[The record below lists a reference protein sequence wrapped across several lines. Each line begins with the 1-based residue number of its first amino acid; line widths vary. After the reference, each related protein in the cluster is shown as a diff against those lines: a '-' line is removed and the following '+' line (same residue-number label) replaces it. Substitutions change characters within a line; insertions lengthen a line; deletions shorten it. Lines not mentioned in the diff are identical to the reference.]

1 MGCYSKCN
9 HLSNYHFVA
18 MCMMCKMFGKTKSIK
33 PALECI
39 PYILMSA
46 VAFCVPYIICAMFLG
61 PEFPSLIGAL
71 IALVICIV
79 TAKKGI
85 LVPKSN
91 LNSRR
96 VPNGM
101 QHGNLQQQKKQNRQK
116 LKISCGSKISPVMA
130 WVPYGLIAIIPC
142 CDTYSTAGY

>member
-1 MGCYSKCN
+1 MARLGTGLTKWVAIPSAIICPIII
-9 HLSNYHFVA
+9 FVA

-85 LVPKSN
+85 LVPKSK

-116 LKISCGSKISPVMA
+116 LKIKLWKVRFHR
-130 WVPYGLIAIIPC
+130 
-142 CDTYSTAGY
+142 

>member
-1 MGCYSKCN
+1 
-9 HLSNYHFVA
+9 
-18 MCMMCKMFGKTKSIK
+18 MFGKTKSIK

-85 LVPKSN
+85 LVPKSKFEFPAR
-91 LNSRR
+91 SEWDA
-96 VPNGM
+96 
-101 QHGNLQQQKKQNRQK
+101 
-116 LKISCGSKISPVMA
+116 A
-130 WVPYGLIAIIPC
+130 WKSA
-142 CDTYSTAGY
+142 TAEETEQDRN